1 MAWGFQHMEHLR
13 CSFGMIFRPRRDFLG
28 VELGDLPFFFFLIS
42 ILIFGLGLGSG
53 FFLQLPKP
61 TTAFFPS
68 WLLLAMVELTLV
80 RSQDPVVLDLPTTA
94 PGNATDTTP
103 LMPPAPMAVGRGLLQ
118 RPAPFVRSN
127 SGSLGGAQPWGQW
140 VWVPDVLFFWM
151 VWGATMETS
160 S

>member
-1 MAWGFQHMEHLR
+1 M
-13 CSFGMIFRPRRDFLG
+13 
-28 VELGDLPFFFFLIS
+28 ELGDLPFFFFLIS
-42 ILIFGLGLGSG
+42 ILIFGLGLGLG

-118 RPAPFVRSN
+118 RPAPFVCSN
-127 SGSLGGAQPWGQW
+127 SGSLRGAQPWGQW
-140 VWVPDVLFFWM
+140 VWVPDMLFFGWFGGQPWKCPHRGEGPAGKRSLEHLGL
-151 VWGATMETS
+151 VS
-160 S
+160 PLDSRH